1 MIILLIAAGA
11 LVSAIFSIACYI
23 AIATASMYMED
34 E

>member
-11 LVSAIFSIACYI
+11 FASAILIFAGCI

-34 E
+34 